1 MADKGW
7 KNNGEKVPRRSPRKR
22 GKMMNRPFK
31 APRAVVEERD
41 SDIQVIEKET
51 VADSESLVQ
60 IITETQTIGSDT
72 TGCTPDILK
81 STEITHTR
89 VPGSK
94 KTDGIE
100 RRVNAGR
107 KAKFKGVTYVPEAEQ
122 QSTSSDS
129 ERRGTSSTIVEN
141 EKARQFDIRRD
152 TILYGGTRGI
162 QSSWEDSCEI
172 F

>member
-22 GKMMNRPFK
+22 SPIKR
-31 APRAVVEERD
+31 
-41 SDIQVIEKET
+41 
-51 VADSESLVQ
+51 VQ
-60 IITETQTIGSDT
+60 IITETQAIGSDT

-81 STEITHTR
+81 SPEITHTR

-107 KAKFKGVTYVPEAEQ
+107 KAKFKGVTYVPETEQ

-129 ERRGTSSTIVEN
+129 EDEVPVAQLL
-141 EKARQFDIRRD
+141 K
-152 TILYGGTRGI
+152 TRKPGSLTLEEI
-162 QSSWEDSCEI
+162 QYCMEGP
-172 F
+172 

>member
-22 GKMMNRPFK
+22 GKMINRPFK

-81 STEITHTR
+81 SPEITHTR

-107 KAKFKGVTYVPEAEQ
+107 KAKFKGVTYVPETEQ

-129 ERRGTSSTIVEN
+129 EDEVPVAQLL
-141 EKARQFDIRRD
+141 K
-152 TILYGGTRGI
+152 TRKPGSLTLEEI
-162 QSSWEDSCEI
+162 QYCMEGP
-172 F
+172 